1 MLMWLELLWGYDLF
15 RHLLSRG
22 WGTKTRIGNLEKN
35 IKPRKKLYKFPKIYV
50 HILRFDN
57 LSLNQLE
64 IFKSKPS

>member
-1 MLMWLELLWGYDLF
+1 MAGATLGLRFVSPSTEQGVGL
-15 RHLLSRG
+15 
-22 WGTKTRIGNLEKN
+22 KTRIGNLEKN